1 MASMYLCRDSNKM
14 GEAIT
19 SIESRNLTIRVVF
32 DVFESDR
39 EFIKVC
45 GSLEENESVSSK
57 LNMSEPQV
65 KPWGW
70 EGVGGGFGEQIEWSQ
85 SILPSEKRHIFV
97 F

>member
-19 SIESRNLTIRVVF
+19 SIESRSLTIRVVF

-65 KPWGW
+65 NPWGW
-70 EGVGGGFGEQIEWSQ
+70 EGVGMGSLLSSCSLSYIFIP
-85 SILPSEKRHIFV
+85 LKPSLIIS
-97 F
+97 